1 MMGIGVNEAPLLY
14 STMGE
19 LVQRHRVQA
28 ELSISE
34 LARISGISKG
44 VISMIESGD
53 TKRPG
58 LRTILQL
65 AKPLTIPIAAIVDLY
80 TEIENRAETLH
91 DLLSVAVEIADV
103 QTVVKVAV
111 RFLHAPRIETLELME
126 RLFAFSHSVADT
138 KIKLALYKVIIR
150 FAREHGI
157 QKFLAKGLLQQ
168 FLIEM
173 NDLKRM
179 EEAFLLGIEALHY
192 SDFLHQEER
201 ITLYYQMAFH
211 SHDMKKYE
219 TCIELGKRGH
229 DEDTTRNETK
239 ERVALA
245 ICNSYVFLGNYT
257 ALEEHLSLYVEL
269 GYGFITERVKYF
281 QAIILSKKGRYAEA
295 IPLLK
300 ECVKEA
306 TRNNRLHRVN
316 YLLDALFSVNDTDA
330 IEKVLE
336 QEEQYFAFDFVNP
349 YNFYELGTYYKF
361 KGSFLLS
368 QNRFDDGIDA
378 YLQGMHFFGE
388 INDLKGI
395 MACTEDLYTF
405 HYEKGRFLD
414 LEVLGKLRNV
424 CNNMKQR

>member
-1 MMGIGVNEAPLLY
+1 MGIGVNEAPLLY

-19 LVQRHRVQA
+19 LVQRYRVQA

-65 AKPLTIPIAAIVDLY
+65 AKPLTIPITAIVDLY
-80 TEIENRAETLH
+80 TEVEYRAETLH
-91 DLLSVAVEIADV
+91 ELLSVAVETADV
-103 QTVVKVAV
+103 QTVGKVAL
-111 RFLHAPRIETLELME
+111 RFLHAPRVETLELME
-126 RLFAFSHSVADT
+126 RLFAFSRSVADT
-138 KIKLALYKVIIR
+138 KIKLALYKLIIR

-157 QKFLAKGLLQQ
+157 QKYLAKGLLQQ

-192 SDFLHQEER
+192 SDFLHQGER

-219 TCIELGKRGH
+219 TCIELGKKGH

-245 ICNSYVFLGNYT
+245 ICNSYVCLGNYS

-269 GYGFITERVKYF
+269 GYGFITERISYF

-316 YLLDALFSVNDTDA
+316 YLLDALFFMNDTDA
-330 IEKVLE
+330 IESIFE
-336 QEEQYFAFDFVNP
+336 QEEQNFAFDFINP
-349 YNFYELGTYYKF
+349 YNYYELGTYYRF

-368 QNRFDDGIDA
+368 QNRFDDGIEA
-378 YLQGMHFFGE
+378 YLQGMHYLGE

-395 MACTEDLYTF
+395 LACIEDLFTF

-414 LEVLGKLRNV
+414 LEVLGKLRNS
-424 CNNMKQR
+424 CNNVGQR

>member
-1 MMGIGVNEAPLLY
+1 MEMGINEAPLLY
-14 STMGE
+14 STIGE
-19 LVQRHRVQA
+19 LVQKYRIQA
-28 ELSISE
+28 DLSISE

-58 LRTILQL
+58 LRTVLQL
-65 AKPLTIPIAAIVDLY
+65 AKPLTIPIAAIIELY
-80 TEIENRAETLH
+80 TEVEHRADTLQE
-91 DLLSVAVEIADV
+91 LLSVAVEVADV
-103 QTVVKVAV
+103 QTVVKVAM
-111 RFLHAPRIETLELME
+111 RFLHSPRMETLELME
-126 RLFAFSHSVADT
+126 RLFAFSCSVADT
-138 KIKLALYKVIIR
+138 EIKLALYKLIVR
-150 FAREHGI
+150 FAREHGM
-157 QKFLAKGLLQQ
+157 QKYLAKGLLQQ

-179 EEAFLLGIEALHY
+179 EEAFLLGVEALHY
-192 SDFLHQEER
+192 ADFLHQGER

-219 TCIELGKRGH
+219 TCIELGKKGH

-245 ICNSYVFLGNYT
+245 ICNSFVFMGNYS
-257 ALEEHLSLYVEL
+257 ALEEHLALYVEL

-300 ECVKEA
+300 ECVNEA

-316 YLLDALFSVNDTDA
+316 YLFDALFSMNDSDE
-330 IEKVLE
+330 IETILE
-336 QEEQYFAFDFVNP
+336 QEEQHFAFDFINP
-349 YNFYELGTYYKF
+349 YNFHELGTYYKL
-361 KGSFLLS
+361 KGSFLMS
-368 QNRFDDGIDA
+368 QNRFDDGIEA
-378 YLQGMHFFGE
+378 YLQSMHYFGE

-395 MACTEDLYTF
+395 LACTEDLYAF

-414 LEVLGKLRNV
+414 LEVLGKLRNI
-424 CNNMKQR
+424 CNNINQR